1 MERVSSGGASAAA
14 GRSESNWH
22 GVELRHLI
30 ALQAVAAERSFSAA
44 AARLGYTQ
52 PAVSGQILALERLI
66 GARLFVRMRGTRPLE
81 LTEEGSM
88 LLQHA
93 AAITARLD
101 AAQADLTAL
110 RAFGQGALHVGTL
123 GTTPPALVAAILREL
138 RPSGLDARVVLCE
151 GSDSP
156 ALLELV
162 ERGKLD
168 LTFVSMPVPDGP
180 FATTPLYRDPFA
192 LVVRRTDPLAS
203 RATISLEELT
213 SLRVLTLGRSRAQ
226 DAVEGAIA
234 SGGRPLDVARR
245 CENVASIFAFVAAGL
260 GRAFVPSL
268 STEPSQELV
277 AVDLDASIP
286 ARVVALAWHRDRLLG
301 PLAEAFVDA
310 ATETARAM
318 LGERSS
324 LRAAS

>member
-1 MERVSSGGASAAA
+1 MVERVTSGGASA
-14 GRSESNWH
+14 GRSEPSWH
-22 GVELRHLI
+22 GVELRHLS

-81 LTEEGSM
+81 LTDEGRV

-101 AAQADLTAL
+101 AAQADLAAM
-110 RAFGQGALHVGTL
+110 RSIGAGALHVGTL
-123 GTTPPALVAAILREL
+123 GTTPPALVAAILHCL
-138 RPSGLDARVVLCE
+138 RPRGLDGRVVLRE

-168 LTFVSMPVPDGP
+168 LTFASLPIPDGP
-180 FATTPLYRDPFA
+180 FASTPLYRDPFA
-192 LVVRRTDPLAS
+192 LVVRRADPLAT
-203 RATISLEELT
+203 RTTISLDELT

-226 DAVEGAIA
+226 DWVEAAIA

-245 CENVASIFAFVAAGL
+245 FENVASLLAFVAAGL
-260 GRAFVPSL
+260 GRALVPSL
-268 STEPSQELV
+268 AAEPSDDLV
-277 AVDLDASIP
+277 VIDLDPSIP
-286 ARVVALAWHRDRLLG
+286 PRVVALAWHRDRVRS
-301 PLAEAFVDA
+301 PLAEAFVEA
-310 ATETARAM
+310 ATEAARA
-318 LGERSS
+318 LQGERRG

>member
-1 MERVSSGGASAAA
+1 MVERVVGG

-52 PAVSGQILALERLI
+52 PAVSGQILSLERLI
-66 GARLFVRMRGTRPLE
+66 GARLFVRIRGSRPLE
-81 LTEEGSM
+81 LTEEGAV

-101 AAQADLTAL
+101 AAQADVDAV
-110 RAFGQGALHVGTL
+110 RSVGSPALHVGTL
-123 GTTPPALVAAILREL
+123 GTVPPVLLATILREL
-138 RPSGLDARVVLCE
+138 RRSQLDGHVVLRE

-168 LTFVSMPVPDGP
+168 LAFASMPIPDGP
-180 FATTPLYRDPFA
+180 FAATTLYRDPFV
-192 LVVRRTDPLAS
+192 LVVRRTDPLAA
-203 RATISLEELT
+203 RAMLSLDELT
-213 SLRVLTLGRSRAQ
+213 SLRVLTLERSRAQ
-226 DAVEGAIA
+226 DAIEAAVS
-234 SGGRPLDVARR
+234 SGGRALDVGRR
-245 CENVASIFAFVAAGL
+245 FESVASILAFVQAGL
-260 GRAFVPSL
+260 GPALVPAL
-268 STEPSQELV
+268 AAEPSPELV
-277 AVDLDASIP
+277 ALELDASIP
-286 ARVVALAWHRDRLLG
+286 ARVVALAWHRDRTLG
-301 PLAEAFVDA
+301 PLAEAFVEA
-310 ATETARAM
+310 ATAAARTLQGA
-318 LGERSS
+318 RRS